1 MFTDTKK
8 ISEAGAWV
16 HIKDGR
22 RPAYWIDEK
31 GKIHDD
37 KPVRI
42 KMLGP
47 DSETLQKRA
56 RKRVAKRVKA
66 AGGSLDMSKMSSAE
80 IEDMMERN
88 SGAVAENMADATLTW
103 ENIPGADGKPLE
115 FSTENALWLY
125 ETYPA
130 IARQLRADA
139 GDIDD
144 FLETAAQS

>member
-22 RPAYWIDEK
+22 KPAYWIDEK
-31 GKIHDD
+31 GKVHED

-56 RKRVAKRVKA
+56 RKRVAKRIKE
-66 AGGSLDMSKMSSAE
+66 AGGSLDMGKMSSAE
-80 IEDMMERN
+80 IEELMERN
-88 SGAVAENMADATLTW
+88 SGAIAENMADATLTW
-103 ENIPGADGKPLE
+103 ENIPRADGAPLE
-115 FSTENALWLY
+115 FSPENALWLY

-130 IARQLRADA
+130 IPRQLQAEA
-139 GDIDD
+139 GDIED

>member
-1 MFTDTKK
+1 MFTDTRR

-22 RPAYWIDEK
+22 RPAYWVDEK
-31 GKIHDD
+31 GNVDED
-37 KPVRI
+37 RPVRI

-47 DSETLQKRA
+47 DSETLQKRS
-56 RKRVAKRVKA
+56 RKRVAKRIKS
-66 AGGSLDMSKMSSAE
+66 AGGSMEMSKMSSAE
-80 IEDMMERN
+80 IEEMLENN

-103 ENIPGADGKPLE
+103 ENVPGEDGKPLE
-115 FSTENALWLY
+115 FSAENALWLY

-130 IARQLRADA
+130 IARQLQDEA

-144 FLETAAQS
+144 FLELAAKN

>member
-22 RPAYWIDEK
+22 KPAFWIDDK
-31 GKIHDD
+31 GKVHEDR
-37 KPVRI
+37 PVRI

-56 RKRVAKRVKA
+56 RKRVAKRIKA
-66 AGGSLDMSKMSSAE
+66 SGGSLDMSKMSSGE
-80 IEDMMERN
+80 IEELMERN

-103 ENIPGADGKPLE
+103 ENIPDAGGKLLE
-115 FSTENALWLY
+115 FSPDNAVWLY
-125 ETYPA
+125 EAYPA
-130 IARQLRADA
+130 IARQLREEA
-139 GDIDD
+139 GEIDD
-144 FLETAAQS
+144 FLELAAQN